1 VKPVWFKPRGY
12 RHLDAPVG
20 RSYAANAES
29 PDFVARHSFLPLL
42 HYVKETKRYRP
53 PPKEK
58 PGTKGKTDVKKR
70 DIMYASHR
78 DACIFSRYAHELGGA
93 LNACYSAAGLSDCVI
108 AYRNLSKANYDFST
122 DVLEF
127 ARTQAP
133 CSILCF
139 DVSDFF
145 GSLDH
150 RLLKGRLKRI
160 LGVTELPT
168 DWYNVYRQV
177 THFTY
182 INVDELKKHPDF
194 AVRMGHRNRAPLA
207 TITEVISAGVP
218 LNSNR
223 KSCGIPQGT
232 PISSTFSNLYMIDF
246 DAALLAY
253 CAARGILY
261 RRYSDDIL
269 IVCPEHMAAD
279 AEQFVK
285 DCMAAEKLAVN
296 DDKTERHLFD
306 PSRVDHAQ
314 YLGFNLS
321 PDGATIRQS
330 SLSRQWRKLLK
341 SVKRIKAAGEA
352 AMAAG
357 TAEKIYTKTLRRRF
371 TSLPV
376 RNFSSYARRSADALK
391 APQIR
396 RQIRRLERYVERELA
411 TFPGS
416 KP

>member
-1 VKPVWFKPRGY
+1 MKPIWFKPRGY

-20 RSYAANAES
+20 LSYAGNAER
-29 PDFVARHSFLPLL
+29 PDFVASHSFLPLL

-58 PGTKGKTDVKKR
+58 PGAKGKTDVKKR

-78 DACIFSRYAHELGGA
+78 DACILARYAHELGEELDA
-93 LNACYSAAGLSDCVI
+93 HYSATGLSDCVI
-108 AYRNLSKANYDFST
+108 AYRKLAKANYDFSA

-127 ARTQAP
+127 ARTQTP
-133 CSILCF
+133 CTILCF

-160 LGVTELPT
+160 LGVTELPI
-168 DWYNVYRQV
+168 DWYNVYRH
-177 THFTY
+177 TTRFTY
-182 INVDELKKHPDF
+182 INVDELNNHPNF
-194 AVRMGHRNRAPLA
+194 SERMNRRRAPLA
-207 TITEVISAGVP
+207 TITEVIAAGIP
-218 LNSNR
+218 LHSN
-223 KSCGIPQGT
+223 KKDSGIPQGT
-232 PISSTFSNLYMIDF
+232 PISSAFSNLYMTDF
-246 DAALLAY
+246 DAVLQAY
-253 CAARGILY
+253 CAARGALY

-269 IVCPEHMAAD
+269 VVCPDSMAAD

-285 DCMAAEKLAVN
+285 DRIAAEKLTVN
-296 DDKTERHLFD
+296 DDKTERHHFD

-330 SLSRQWRKLLK
+330 SLSRQWRKMLK
-341 SVKRIKAAGEA
+341 SVKRIKAAGVA

-357 TAEKIYTKTLRRRF
+357 TADKIYTKTLRRRF
-371 TSLPV
+371 TCLPV
-376 RNFSSYARRSADALK
+376 RNFSSYARRSADALD

-411 TFPGS
+411 AFPGS